1 MPAAVIAKTEAGI
14 VGGSNTIPNSIQ
26 GVSIRVPCY
35 CGYALQE
42 GDSDKEK
49 KWGGVVTAQAGDW
62 VARLQAD
69 LIGFGIER
77 YGLVVEKKIPQPSK
91 TVKNRKTGKSE
102 SVPQPPLVEWQKA
115 KLGINGVFDEATTAA
130 LKLFQWHAKK
140 VGIRRSESA
149 KSCVD
154 ISYFGPVDGIM
165 SEAVCAEMKVW
176 RSRGFKIIRPQLD
189 GVTIKVDQTKFRAL
203 YESNPRKGVLIFE
216 ALPDTFFKNLCAV
229 LNNIASDSEIQDICW
244 ASYMLATLLHECRS
258 AANKWKCTW
267 APVPETPDRDGKY
280 HGGSYGNPEF
290 VVNRSGK
297 KIDETGAVVK
307 NESQASKRQYF
318 GRGFVQLTHQ
328 DNYRKF
334 SELLGL
340 GVDLQFNPEKVLE
353 ADVAYKIM
361 SIGMRGGNFIGG
373 QSLSKHIG
381 PSKVDYLSARKI
393 INTDGSR
400 VEASAPTLAGKKL
413 SNGGIVSHYADIFEW
428 IIFNSF
434 VYPA

>member
-1 MPAAVIAKTEAGI
+1 MPAAVIAKTEAAI

-26 GVSIRVPCY
+26 GVSIKVPCF

-49 KWGGVVTAQAGDW
+49 KWGGVSVAQPGDW
-62 VARLQAD
+62 VAKLQAD

-77 YGLVVEKKIPQPSK
+77 HGLVVEKKIPQPPK
-91 TVKNRKTGKSE
+91 TVKNKKTGKSE
-102 SVPQPPLVEWQKA
+102 KVPQPPLIEWQKA
-115 KLGINGVFDEATTAA
+115 KLAMNGVFDEATTAA

-140 VGIRRSESA
+140 VGIRQTGA
-149 KSCVD
+149 AQSCVD
-154 ISYFGPVDGIM
+154 ISYVGPVDGVM
-165 SEAVCAEMKVW
+165 SEAVCAEMKIW
-176 RSRGFKIIRPQLD
+176 RSSGFKIIRPQLD
-189 GVTIKVDQTKFRAL
+189 GATIKVDQTQFRVL
-203 YESNPRKGVLIFE
+203 YESNPRKGALIFE
-216 ALPDTFFKNLCAV
+216 QPSAAYFANLCGV
-229 LNNIASDSEIQDICW
+229 LKNIASDVEIKDICW

-267 APVPETPDRDGKY
+267 APVPETPDKDGQY
-280 HGGSYGNPEF
+280 HGGKYGGPEF

-297 KIDETGAVVK
+297 KIDATGAVVK
-307 NESQASKRQYF
+307 DESQASKRQYF

-334 SELLGL
+334 SDILGM
-340 GVDLQFNPEKVLE
+340 GVDLQFDPEKVLE
-353 ADVAYKIM
+353 VGVAYKIM
-361 SIGMRGGNFIGG
+361 SIGMRGGHFIGG
-373 QSLSKHIG
+373 QSLSKHIDA
-381 PSKVDYLSARKI
+381 SKVDYLSARKI

-400 VEASAPTLAGKKL
+400 VEPSAPTLSGKKL

-428 IIFNSF
+428 IIYNSF